1 MVPRLGAQG
10 HSNMQKGWQEAES
23 PAWSGAGLRVRLL
36 PTPGVVLQRQEL
48 CEQTGTEA
56 ASWLAAAGGAGEF
69 LVPEEEE
76 EDGAD
81 ADHDL
86 A

>member
-1 MVPRLGAQG
+1 M
-10 HSNMQKGWQEAES
+10 
-23 PAWSGAGLRVRLL
+23 RLL